1 MKGSMVE
8 GNPLKLIL
16 SFSLPLLLGNLFQQT
31 YNMVDAA
38 IVGQTLGS
46 NALAAVGSTSSVQFL
61 VLGFCMGSCVGF
73 GIPVAQRF
81 GAQDYQGLRKYV
93 FGGAVIAAL
102 TALVMTVV
110 TCLMCAVILEALQ
123 VPTEIFQQSYDY
135 LIVIFIGI
143 PFTILYNY
151 LSSILRAIG
160 DSKTPFLFLAMSAV
174 LNIFLDLFCI
184 VVLGWGV
191 AGAAIATI
199 VSQAISGILC
209 FVLIAFKFE
218 ILHPHAEDRH
228 IQSPIVKDLI
238 VMGMPMGLQFSIT
251 AIGSM
256 VMQSANN
263 ALGTVYVSGFTAG
276 MKIKQFMMCPFD
288 AIATAVSTF
297 ASQNYGAG
305 KIDRVKT
312 GIKQGTAVGVGYG
325 IVAGIILI
333 FFGRTLSM
341 LFVSSDANAV
351 LDASA
356 LYLSRMGMF
365 WWTLGFL
372 NVLRT
377 SVQGLGYAPRAVLAG
392 GVEMVCRVAV
402 ALLLVPI
409 FQYDAITF
417 CDQVAWIGGCL
428 YIIPVCIMTVKHI
441 EEENAMHQNLEKLQ
455 EK

>member
-1 MKGSMVE
+1 MKGSMVQ
-8 GNPLKLIL
+8 GNPIKLIL

-38 IVGQTLGS
+38 IVGQTLGA

-61 VLGFCMGSCVGF
+61 VLGFCMGTCVGF

-81 GAQDYQGLRKYV
+81 GAEDYDGLRKYV
-93 FGGAVIAAL
+93 YVGSVIAAI
-102 TALVMTVV
+102 TAAIMAISTSLL
-110 TCLMCAVILEALQ
+110 CSLILEALQ

-160 DSKTPFLFLAMSAV
+160 DSKTPFLFLAISAV

-184 VVLGWGV
+184 IVLGWGV

-209 FVLIAFKFE
+209 FILITYKFE
-218 ILHPHAEDRH
+218 ILHPHKQHRQMKGD
-228 IQSPIVKDLI
+228 IVKDLLI
-238 VMGMPMGLQFSIT
+238 MGMPMGLQFSIT

-263 ALGTVYVSGFTAG
+263 ALGTIYVSGFTAG

-312 GIKQGTAVGVGYG
+312 GILQGTAVGVGYG
-325 IVAGIILI
+325 IVSGIALIL
-333 FFGRTLSM
+333 FGRTLSM
-341 LFVSSDANAV
+341 LFVSGDANAV

-365 WWTLGFL
+365 WWLLGFL

-392 GVEMVCRVAV
+392 GVEMICRVAV
-402 ALLLVPI
+402 ALWLVPI

-417 CDQVAWIGGCL
+417 CDQVAWLGGCL
-428 YIIPVCIMTVKHI
+428 YIIPVCILTVKHI
-441 EEENAMHQNLEKLQ
+441 EQANKERENLERLR
-455 EK
+455 